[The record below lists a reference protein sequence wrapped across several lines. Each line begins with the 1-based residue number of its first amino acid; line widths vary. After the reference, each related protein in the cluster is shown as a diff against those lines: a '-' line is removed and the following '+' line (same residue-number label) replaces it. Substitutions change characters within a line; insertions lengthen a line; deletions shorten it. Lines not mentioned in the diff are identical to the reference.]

1 MRLHL
6 PALIIALLLAG
17 CVEQGDPH
25 VHHSGRDRLL
35 LVWLAFI
42 SGAFGTLFPDTAT
55 NLSGVGDRAVTRTV
69 SVAFLLIASVFL
81 TGHYLDLRFIG
92 YSV

>member
-6 PALIIALLLAG
+6 PALLIALLLPG

-25 VHHSGRDRLL
+25 VHSPGKDGLL
-35 LVWLAFI
+35 FAWLAFI
-42 SGAFGTLFPDTAT
+42 SGVFGTLLPDTAT

-81 TGHYLDLRFIG
+81 TGHYLDLRFLG
-92 YSV
+92 YAV